1 MLCVNEVCKID
12 FGEHVTGKCICQ
24 SSLRSSTDDV
34 IWLYII
40 SDYICSLFVYDDIIL
55 IIHNRFMKIYEHM
68 MNVYDVSTCL
78 AWLTYREPSRNC
90 MKLLGQLCVFLCW
103 AMYEVPDVKI
113 VGIATLTRGI
123 NELQNNTI
131 GYGLEFIIIQEPDL
145 QIAVQQRISAP
156 KNR

>member
-1 MLCVNEVCKID
+1 
-12 FGEHVTGKCICQ
+12 
-24 SSLRSSTDDV
+24 
-34 IWLYII
+34 
-40 SDYICSLFVYDDIIL
+40 
-55 IIHNRFMKIYEHM
+55 
-68 MNVYDVSTCL
+68 
-78 AWLTYREPSRNC
+78 
-90 MKLLGQLCVFLCW
+90 
-103 AMYEVPDVKI
+103 MYEVSDVKI